1 MGSLRLGVS
10 HLLIVFAHSLSEVA
24 IQGAKSNK
32 NVCAPKCTGQRYD
45 KKSEPPSDSEKKSNY
60 FSLFLNDIGFIFV
73 SQTSRI
79 YTVSDLEA

>member
-1 MGSLRLGVS
+1 MGSLRLGAS

-45 KKSEPPSDSEKKSNY
+45 KKSA
-60 FSLFLNDIGFIFV
+60 L
-73 SQTSRI
+73 
-79 YTVSDLEA
+79 DLVALYAKNRQAIRMKNM